1 MENSSATFSDIIL
14 NIINFSILQLCSLE
28 LYPTNLDKYWKSNDE
43 FSNVALY
50 DLSKD
55 PSETTN
61 LAKQY
66 PDLVKELL
74 AEAEHAIKDAPKQT
88 FTMVNSL

>member
-1 MENSSATFSDIIL
+1 MHPSD
-14 NIINFSILQLCSLE
+14 
-28 LYPTNLDKYWKSNDE
+28 LDKYWNSNDE

-61 LAKQY
+61 LARQF
-66 PDLVKELL
+66 PDLVVELL
-74 AEAEHAIKDAPKQT
+74 AEAEYAIKDAPKQI
-88 FTMVNSL
+88 FTMVISLHTNI

>member
-1 MENSSATFSDIIL
+1 MRPSDL
-14 NIINFSILQLCSLE
+14 EKYLQSTD
-28 LYPTNLDKYWKSNDE
+28 P

-50 DLSKD
+50 DLHKD

-74 AEAEHAIKDAPKQT
+74 AEAEYAIKDAPKQFFT
-88 FTMVNSL
+88 FVNSYLLLENIINL

>member
-1 MENSSATFSDIIL
+1 MHPSD
-14 NIINFSILQLCSLE
+14 
-28 LYPTNLDKYWKSNDE
+28 LDKYWNSNDE

-61 LAKQY
+61 LARQF
-66 PDLVKELL
+66 PDLVVELL
-74 AEAEHAIKDAPKQT
+74 AEAENAIKDAPKQI
-88 FTMVNSL
+88 FTMVISIKTDVLINS

>member
-1 MENSSATFSDIIL
+1 MIPSN
-14 NIINFSILQLCSLE
+14 LE
-28 LYPTNLDKYWKSNDE
+28 KYLKSNDD

-50 DLSKD
+50 DLHKD

-74 AEAEHAIKDAPKQT
+74 AEAEYAIKDAPKQT
-88 FTMVNSL
+88 FTMVNLYLYFENYNSIFEVIQQVLYFIWKFSNI

>member
-1 MENSSATFSDIIL
+1 MYIPTLYLHLDMRPSD
-14 NIINFSILQLCSLE
+14 LE
-28 LYPTNLDKYWKSNDE
+28 KYLHSNDE

-50 DLSKD
+50 DLHKD
-55 PSETTN
+55 PAETTN

-74 AEAEHAIKDAPKQT
+74 AEAEYAIKDAPKQFFT
-88 FTMVNSL
+88 FVNSF